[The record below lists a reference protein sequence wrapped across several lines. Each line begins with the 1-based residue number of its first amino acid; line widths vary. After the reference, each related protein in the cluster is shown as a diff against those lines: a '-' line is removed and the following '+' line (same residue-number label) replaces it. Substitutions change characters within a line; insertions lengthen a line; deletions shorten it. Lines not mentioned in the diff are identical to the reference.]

1 MLLCLGISTGFAV
14 AGCGRGC
21 EPDRGRGPAGAEPVA
36 DLDPERGYLPALR
49 AAAGA
54 PAAESLDAERRSY
67 ADWKR
72 VRMAEI
78 EAQPWY
84 RARPEEADW
93 SDDVWLG
100 RDTWWHWTGG
110 NEHTWR
116 DLAQRSGGRLDLLRL
131 VDNRAL
137 PREERFARFGLINDP
152 SAAAPE
158 VGDDGACTPDAHGL
172 CLDHMTD
179 PGVSEETAALL
190 GRPTGVLGLRLF
202 DNPDFRPEAWDPA
215 NPYRPP
221 AGCTPGERS
230 PWDQRTA
237 ATNAAESRTDCYQP
251 PYLVG
256 ISCGFCH
263 ISFDPENPPAD
274 PSAPGWENLTGA
286 LGNVYLK
293 EGPLFAWM
301 LDFGDDAFYTDY
313 LMAQPAGTSDTS
325 RIATDDLD
333 NPSAINALYRVGE
346 RLALAESGPE
356 ELPNGHAEPV
366 PRVLK
371 DGADSAGLALAALR
385 VYVNI
390 GMLGNRWLNDHDA
403 YLLLGGSPR
412 PQQPFAVRDAMTT
425 PGYDGAMW
433 WDRTEVRMP
442 DVVEYLSAGRS
453 PRLAN
458 APGGTARLA
467 GEETLARGRRVFADH
482 CAACHAG
489 RQPAVDRHEDPE
501 GWRRAMRELV
511 DEDGFF
517 DRDFLADDRR
527 HPAGAVGVNLTRS
540 MATNALAGHVWE
552 DFSSLA
558 YKRLPPLDGEGA
570 GEGPISLPHPF
581 EEGET
586 VDFCPPSGGRG
597 YYRTA
602 SLVGLWAT
610 APFFHNNAVGRHVHD
625 PSVDGRLEAFEDAAA
640 QLLWPERRTGPDGT
654 PGPYVKRTGDR
665 ATWLPLPD
673 GADGIL
679 VPVPPGYPIK
689 MLGNLPLHD
698 LVDALPAPLRRAL
711 ASDRSAAARE
721 RKERIAREVLGNER
735 LRNLLRKVMLEKN
748 AAPDFVEN
756 KGHERIVAGIES
768 DDDKRALIELMKTF

>member
-1 MLLCLGISTGFAV
+1 MLLCLALTSTGLAV
-14 AGCGRGC
+14 AGCDRGC
-21 EPDRGRGPAGAEPVA
+21 DPARARGPADAEPVA
-36 DLDPERGYLPALR
+36 ELDPELGYLAALR
-49 AAAGA
+49 AAAGE
-54 PAAESLDAERRSY
+54 AAVESLDAERRSY
-67 ADWKR
+67 DDWKR

-84 RARPEEADW
+84 RARPEETGW

-116 DLAQRSGGRLDLLRL
+116 DLAQRSLREGGRLDLLRL

-137 PREERFARFGLINDP
+137 PRAERFERFGLVNDP
-152 SAAAPE
+152 SATAPAT
-158 VGDDGACTPDAHGL
+158 DASGACVPDEHGL
-172 CLDHMTD
+172 CLDRVAD

-190 GRPTGVLGLRLF
+190 GRSTGVLGLRLF
-202 DNPDFRPEAWDPA
+202 DNPDFRPAAWDPA

-230 PWDQRTA
+230 PWDRRTA
-237 ATNAAESRTDCYQP
+237 ATNAAESRSDCYQP

-274 PSAPGWENLTGA
+274 PAAPGWENLTGA

-313 LMAQPAGTSDTS
+313 LMAQPPGTSDTS

-346 RLALAESGPE
+346 RLALAENGPE
-356 ELPNGHAEPV
+356 ELPNGHREPV

-412 PQQPFAVRDAMTT
+412 PQRPFAVRDAMTT

-442 DVVEYLSAGRS
+442 DVVAYLSAGRS

-458 APGGTARLA
+458 APGGAERIA

-489 RQPAVDRHEDPE
+489 RQPAVDRQDDPD
-501 GWRRAMRELV
+501 GWRRAMRALV
-511 DEDGFF
+511 EEDGFF
-517 DRDFLADDRR
+517 ERDFLADDRR

-558 YKRLPPLDGEGA
+558 YKRLPPCVDDG
-570 GEGPISLPHPF
+570 PMPLPHPF
-581 EEGET
+581 EAGET
-586 VDFCPPSGGRG
+586 VDFCPPAGGRG

-602 SLVGLWAT
+602 SLVGVWAT

-625 PSVDGRLEAFEDAAA
+625 PSVDGRLRAFEDAAE
-640 QLLWPERRTGPDGT
+640 QLLWPERRTAPDGT
-654 PGPYVKRTGDR
+654 PGPWIKRTGDR
-665 ATWLPLPD
+665 VTWLPLTA
-673 GADGIL
+673 GAEGVL
-679 VPVPPGYPIK
+679 VPVPPRYPIK
-689 MLGNLPLHD
+689 VLGNLPLHD
-698 LVDALPAPLRRAL
+698 LVEDLPSPLRKAL
-711 ASDRSAAARE
+711 SADRSAASRE
-721 RKERIAREVLGNER
+721 RKERIAREVLANER

-756 KGHERIVAGIES
+756 KGHERIVARIAS